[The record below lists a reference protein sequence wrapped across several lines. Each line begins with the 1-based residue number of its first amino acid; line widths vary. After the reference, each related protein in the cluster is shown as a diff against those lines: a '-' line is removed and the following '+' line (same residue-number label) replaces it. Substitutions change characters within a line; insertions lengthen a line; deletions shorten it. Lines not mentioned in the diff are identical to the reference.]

1 MKTEKVSEQ
10 REEGEQEK
18 REERREEGRQ
28 RKEKERSG
36 AGVWGAVMRR
46 KLQHSSSSQAGKDH
60 QFLSKAPSLYGTDWT
75 CRRLGG
81 IPLTIQRRLLGR
93 GSLEE
98 RKTSKPEPGSGNH
111 L

>member
-36 AGVWGAVMRR
+36 GGGGSFSTLAA
-46 KLQHSSSSQAGKDH
+46 L
-60 QFLSKAPSLYGTDWT
+60 
-75 CRRLGG
+75 RLER
-81 IPLTIQRRLLGR
+81 TINSCQRHPASMAQTGHAE
-93 GSLEE
+93 GWEAF
-98 RKTSKPEPGSGNH
+98 P
-111 L
+111 

>member
-36 AGVWGAVMRR
+36 AGVWGVGASRR
-46 KLQHSSSSQAGKDH
+46 ESR
-60 QFLSKAPSLYGTDWT
+60 APETT
-75 CRRLGG
+75 
-81 IPLTIQRRLLGR
+81 
-93 GSLEE
+93 
-98 RKTSKPEPGSGNH
+98 
-111 L
+111 